1 MLIRTSLISPE
12 VYEQD
17 FIVRLLTTT
26 GTKIRCP
33 NTRMGLKGAILIQ
46 RLKVSHRVREGYPEK

>member
-1 MLIRTSLISPE
+1 MLITTSLISPE

-26 GTKIRCP
+26 GSKTVVMSRS
-33 NTRMGLKGAILIQ
+33 L
-46 RLKVSHRVREGYPEK
+46 

>member
-1 MLIRTSLISPE
+1 MLITTSLISPE

-26 GTKIRCP
+26 GSKRSCDQS
-33 NTRMGLKGAILIQ
+33 LI
-46 RLKVSHRVREGYPEK
+46 KA